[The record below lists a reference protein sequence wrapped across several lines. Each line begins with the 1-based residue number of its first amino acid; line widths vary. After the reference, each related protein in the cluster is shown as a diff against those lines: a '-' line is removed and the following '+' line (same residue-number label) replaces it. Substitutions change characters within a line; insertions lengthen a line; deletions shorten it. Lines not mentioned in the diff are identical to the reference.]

1 VSHAVTQSDHLL
13 ERGDVRGAA
22 DLLQRAVQAG
32 DALAARELATWL
44 LTGQYVRRDLAE
56 SRAMFE
62 HSAGLGDQVSAGIVR
77 AFVAGGVGGQADWPR
92 ALGLLREAAASD
104 PVAAA
109 QLRLVESMNLSRDGE
124 PGGTFPSEPLSEEP
138 EIRRFP
144 GFFTPDECAYLVATA
159 EPLLQPS
166 LVVDPTTG
174 RLVPN
179 PIRTSSGVGFPFT
192 DENPAIHALNRRI
205 AAASGTDVKSG
216 EPLQILHYAP
226 GERYHEHNDALPGV
240 APTQQRV
247 LTFLVYLDDD
257 YDGGETA
264 FPRLGLSVKGCA
276 GDGLLFRNATA
287 DGAVDPL
294 AIHAGLPVTRGV
306 KHVASRWIRATPL
319 IVE

>member
-1 VSHAVTQSDHLL
+1 MSNAVSQANLL
-13 ERGDVRGAA
+13 LQRGDVQGAA
-22 DLLQRAVQAG
+22 EVLQRAEQTG
-32 DALAARELATWL
+32 DALAARELGIWQ
-44 LTGQYVRRDLAE
+44 LTGQVVRRNLAG

-62 HSAGLGDQVSAGIVR
+62 RAAALGDAHSASVTR
-77 AFVAGGVGGQADWPR
+77 AFVAGGVGGPSDWVR
-92 ALGLLREAAASD
+92 AVHLLREDSRAD
-104 PVAAA
+104 PACVE
-109 QLRLVESMNLSRDGE
+109 QLRLIEAMDIDASGA
-124 PGGTFPSEPLSEEP
+124 PASEFASEVLSETP
-138 EIRRFP
+138 QVRRFP
-144 GFFTPDECAYLVATA
+144 KFFTPNECAYLITLAKDS
-159 EPLLQPS
+159 LRPS
-166 LVVDPTTG
+166 VVVDPTTG
-174 RLVPN
+174 RPVPN
-179 PIRTSSGVGFPFT
+179 PIRTSSGTGFPFM